1 MIVVIVDSH
10 QFHLGQGEIHG
21 MAGQGS
27 AAAVTGFYHQV
38 IQCRQGC
45 RLPDATDG
53 LPSEHVVEEDPF
65 AFCPP
70 VSVLQEDEPVGI
82 FLKHADRYTM

>member
-1 MIVVIVDSH
+1 
-10 QFHLGQGEIHG
+10 
-21 MAGQGS
+21 
-27 AAAVTGFYHQV
+27 
-38 IQCRQGC
+38 
-45 RLPDATDG
+45 